1 MRLHETIRARRIE
14 LGMTQDQLARQVGV
28 SAPAVNKWE
37 KAASY
42 PDITL
47 LPVLARTLGL
57 DMNALLDFHRDLS
70 REEVA
75 AFVNALAEA
84 AGEQGV
90 EQAFQ
95 LTRDKLREYP
105 GNDLLAL
112 SAAQVL
118 DGALLLWAEG
128 EHPLLREEVM
138 ALYRRCVDSPD
149 PQIGGQARRVLIS
162 RHMAR
167 GDLSLAEEL
176 LAGLPEEDRGRPVLE
191 AQLRRR
197 QERWDEAWII
207 LEGQLFRQATDVY
220 STLSLLMD
228 LALDTGDREAAW
240 GFTEA
245 ACAAGGALH
254 LWPYLVA
261 SAHFHLA
268 VAEKDA
274 PAALAALGQM
284 LRGLTEP
291 WTLQD
296 SPLYRHIPVKEGAGE
311 ARSMMLRPLLES
323 LEKDPACGFLHP
335 LPEYQALLGGYLRG
349 TE

>member
-118 DGALLLWAEG
+118 DGAL
-128 EHPLLREEVM
+128 
-138 ALYRRCVDSPD
+138 
-149 PQIGGQARRVLIS
+149 
-162 RHMAR
+162 
-167 GDLSLAEEL
+167 
-176 LAGLPEEDRGRPVLE
+176 
-191 AQLRRR
+191 
-197 QERWDEAWII
+197 
-207 LEGQLFRQATDVY
+207 
-220 STLSLLMD
+220 
-228 LALDTGDREAAW
+228 
-240 GFTEA
+240 
-245 ACAAGGALH
+245 H

-261 SAHFHLA
+261 SAHFQLA

-335 LPEYQALLGGYLRG
+335 LPEYQALLGEYLRG